1 MEFSLLTGQQPL
13 RKQSPL
19 SHGLTA
25 CCKCIGSEVLV
36 LEADYKCSFFFFI
49 TSIGVLFLFS
59 EEIAKYIQIVIVMCP
74 LPSMVAILP

>member
-1 MEFSLLTGQQPL
+1 MQ
-13 RKQSPL
+13 
-19 SHGLTA
+19 
-25 CCKCIGSEVLV
+25 
-36 LEADYKCSFFFFI
+36 SFFFFI